1 MQSSK
6 ILTSKNLSMY
16 IARLPPPLKPA
27 CNYSNKALQ
36 FIQILA
42 IYKINIS
49 IAEKDDK
56 INPLSLSITEKDNKV
71 KL

>member
-1 MQSSK
+1 
-6 ILTSKNLSMY
+6 MY
-16 IARLPPPLKPA
+16 IARLPPPLTPA
-27 CNYSNKALQ
+27 CNYSNKGLQ

-42 IYKINIS
+42 IYKINNS